1 MYAAFLKSRG
11 SQRERE
17 CSLGIGGVPY
27 ETCLVQKTYLVNRVS
42 VDQRPFYWRSRL
54 AMANSALALGRHDEA
69 IRLYAEVV
77 ATVPASWPLQ
87 NRLAEAYI
95 DVGQPERAVEVLEK
109 SLAITG
115 ESGSSSQARQL
126 LELANQKLQTRDAGS

>member
-1 MYAAFLKSRG
+1 
-11 SQRERE
+11 
-17 CSLGIGGVPY
+17 
-27 ETCLVQKTYLVNRVS
+27 
-42 VDQRPFYWRSRL
+42 
-54 AMANSALALGRHDEA
+54 MANSALALGRHDEA
-69 IRLYAEVV
+69 IRLYAKVV